1 LQTGEVGLMAE
12 AAARQGVPPRQ
23 LSFAAAVQTVNAFAP
38 ALALAAAA
46 AKPALLDIL
55 LRNIAGHRVGDR
67 PDRYQPRAV
76 KRRVKVIALLMV
88 PRQQARKR
96 LAKSGGAKC

>member
-1 LQTGEVGLMAE
+1 MQSNPHTNGRGGG
-12 AAARQGVPPRQ
+12 AAGRPPRQ

-38 ALALAAAA
+38 ALAAAAA